1 MTEKV
6 FNIIF
11 RCLCL
16 LPINSK
22 KVLFTDYYGSR
33 YGCNPK
39 YISKVLSKY
48 KDIDIVWAFVNQSE
62 HSEYTE
68 GRSVKWGSFR
78 FLYELATSKVFIT
91 NFRMPLWYHRRRGQC
106 FIQTWHTPMNIKAI
120 EKDTEST
127 LTPHYLKMAKS
138 ESKNISLLLSTAK
151 YATQIFKRAFWYDG
165 DIFEIGAP
173 RCDLLVNQPEDL
185 KNRIKDKL
193 GLDRTKKVVLY
204 APTFRKGHSLDC
216 YDVDFD
222 QLIAGSESEWIVLTR
237 LHPHLQNFAENLFG
251 RYPFVKDVT
260 NYDDLQE
267 ILLITDVLISDYSG
281 LIFDYALTRRP
292 CLLYTPDLEE
302 YCSKDRKL
310 YFEIDKLPF
319 PICRDNA
326 ELARSFKEFDKK
338 KYATDLELFLR
349 SIGMIA
355 NGDASEVVAQR
366 IVEMTNT

>member
-1 MTEKV
+1 MTDKV
-6 FNIIF
+6 FEIIF

-16 LPINSK
+16 FPINRK
-22 KVLFTDYYGSR
+22 KVLFADYYGSR

-39 YISKVLSKY
+39 YISKALSKH
-48 KDIDIVWAFVNQSE
+48 KDIDIVWAFVD
-62 HSEYTE
+62 HSKHPDYTE
-68 GRSVKWGSFR
+68 GRCIKWGSLR

-91 NFRMPLWYHRRRGQC
+91 NFRMPLWYFRREGQN

-120 EKDTEST
+120 EKDTEDT

-138 ESKNISLLLSTAK
+138 ESKNITVLLSTAK

-165 DIFEIGAP
+165 EIFEVGAP
-173 RCDLLVNQPEDL
+173 RCDLLVNQPEAL
-185 KNRIKDKL
+185 KNKIKDKL
-193 GLDRTKKVVLY
+193 GLDNTKKIVLY

-216 YDVDFD
+216 YDINFG
-222 QLIAGSESEWIVLTR
+222 QLIAGVESQWIVLTR

-251 RYPFVKDVT
+251 KYPFVKDVT

-302 YCSKDRKL
+302 YCSKDRRL
-310 YFEIDKLPF
+310 YFDIDKLPF
-319 PICRDNA
+319 PICRDKE
-326 ELARSFKEFDKK
+326 ELTRVFKDFDEN
-338 KYATDLELFLR
+338 KYANDLESFLQ

-355 NGDASEVVAQR
+355 NGDASDVIAKR
-366 IVEMTNT
+366 IVDMTKA